1 MITTINRLSLRTTLL
16 VDGIVSGVMGI
27 LFIAGAGIL
36 DGVLD
41 LPTAF
46 LRSVGVVLLPWFAL
60 LAVIATRHVI
70 HRSSVRFV
78 IGVNLAW
85 VAASILLPF
94 TGWVEPNALGVAF
107 IIVQAMAVAVFA
119 LVQVAKQAE
128 TAPATQAQPN
138 RSFQV

>member
-1 MITTINRLSLRTTLL
+1 MVNQLNLRTILL
-16 VDGIVSGVMGI
+16 VDGIVSGAMGL

-36 DGVLD
+36 DGAFD

-46 LRSVGVVLLPWFAL
+46 LRIVGVVLLPWFVL
-60 LAVIATRHVI
+60 LAVIATRRAI
-70 HRSSVRFV
+70 NRSAVRFV

-107 IIVQAMAVAVFA
+107 IIVQALAVIAFA
-119 LVQVAKQAE
+119 LVQS
-128 TAPATQAQPN
+128 ATQMDALPVAGMRANN
-138 RSFQV
+138 RYPG